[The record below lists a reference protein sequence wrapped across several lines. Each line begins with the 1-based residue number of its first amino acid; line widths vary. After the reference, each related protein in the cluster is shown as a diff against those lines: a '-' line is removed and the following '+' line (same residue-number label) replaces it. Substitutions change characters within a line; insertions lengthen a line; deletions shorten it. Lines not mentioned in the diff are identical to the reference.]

1 MSLLKEVLLSSKMD
15 NKKRLKEIIS
25 ELRTKMDTRIPAAGH
40 VYAANR
46 ALSYIDP
53 MMKYKD
59 TAEGI
64 GFYEFVKKLDKN
76 FDSNADLLMKQLVR
90 AADVHFP

>member
-1 MSLLKEVLLSSKMD
+1 MDINQIIDHIGKLPETSK
-15 NKKRLKEIIS
+15 NTLKEIIS

-53 MMKYKD
+53 MMKL
-59 TAEGI
+59 G
-64 GFYEFVKKLDKN
+64 L
-76 FDSNADLLMKQLVR
+76 R
-90 AADVHFP
+90 